1 MHALLSVLPRRNC
14 GTMQSG
20 TYKNGMTEKLPG
32 NAAVPRIGPPIS
44 CLPLLRSSLP
54 PRLFASTKGSPMHKG
69 GGNVKVPVNF
79 LVPGTSTGA
88 SFNFGIFLENS
99 GDDHSCRLSLR
110 AKCCCGTF
118 LNPKRAL
125 AQLCRRSRPQQM
137 LSSLRPCVRCV
148 PMRSFHSRLLVLFQ
162 EPGPLRS
169 SRVSGNMAQQ
179 VQPFQLPAAAD

>member
-99 GDDHSCRLSLR
+99 GDDHSLFVHSVV
-110 AKCCCGTF
+110 AEPF
-118 LNPKRAL
+118 LTQSAL
-125 AQLCRRSRPQQM
+125 LPSFAAAVDPAAVAHSSR
-137 LSSLRPCVRCV
+137 VRCV
-148 PMRSFHSRLLVLFQ
+148 PMRSFHRRLLVLFQ
-162 EPGPLRS
+162 ESGPLRS
-169 SRVSGNMAQQ
+169 SRVFGNMAQQ
-179 VQPFQLPAAAD
+179 VL

>member
-99 GDDHSCRLSLR
+99 GDDHSLFVPSV
-110 AKCCCGTF
+110 AAEPF
-118 LNPKRAL
+118 LTQSAL
-125 AQLCRRSRPQQM
+125 
-137 LSSLRPCVRCV
+137 
-148 PMRSFHSRLLVLFQ
+148 
-162 EPGPLRS
+162 
-169 SRVSGNMAQQ
+169 
-179 VQPFQLPAAAD
+179 LPSCAAADRSSCSHHSGRVCDACQCADSTADFLFCFRSRAP

>member
-1 MHALLSVLPRRNC
+1 
-14 GTMQSG
+14 
-20 TYKNGMTEKLPG
+20 MTEKLPG

-99 GDDHSCRLSLR
+99 SDDHSLFGPS
-110 AKCCCGTF
+110 AVPEPF
-118 LNPKRAL
+118 LTQRAL
-125 AQLCRRSRPQQM
+125 MPCCDPQQSTRSSCVHCFTQAGAM
-137 LSSLRPCVRCV
+137 RANAATCAVSTAFLFCFTTSGPLSSSAC
-148 PMRSFHSRLLVLFQ
+148 
-162 EPGPLRS
+162 
-169 SRVSGNMAQQ
+169 GNMAQQ
-179 VQPFQLPAAAD
+179 VQPFLSNCRGFRPQGPKQTVNL